1 MAKVKIELKR
11 PISFGMGNL
20 FKALKPGVHEVED
33 SCLGAWYIDSLIA
46 SGDLVI
52 LGSVVEPVAP
62 GEEADVVIEATE
74 TESETTEDSSDKAPT
89 DDNEGST
96 DDKVGS
102 TDDKVEPVKT
112 SKLRRS
118 SKASA

>member
-52 LGSVVEPVAP
+52 LGPVVEPVAP
-62 GEEADVVIEATE
+62 GKEADVVIEADE
-74 TESETTEDSSDKAPT
+74 GAPDAEEVNTEDSSDKA
-89 DDNEGST
+89 NT
-96 DDKVGS
+96 DDKAA
-102 TDDKVEPVKT
+102 PAKT

-118 SKASA
+118 FKASA